1 MIPILQIQEAIE
13 CLKKGEVIAYPTE
26 TVYGLGADATNPK
39 AIQKIF
45 DLKGRSDQFP
55 ISILI
60 HSFEV
65 LPKYVKPFPMRV
77 QELIDQFWPG
87 PLTLVF
93 QAKEDV
99 FPQALLAGTGKIGIR
114 VSSDPVA
121 LKLCQEFGLPITTT
135 SANPSGKNPAQSAEE
150 VHSYFLNSLPLK
162 GCIDG
167 GERKSRT
174 VSTVLDISIEP
185 FQIIREGKIR
195 ATQLKGYL

>member
-13 CLKKGEVIAYPTE
+13 SLKKGEVIAYPTE

-87 PLTLVF
+87 PLTLLF
-93 QAKEDV
+93 QAKENV

-135 SANPSGKNPAQSAEE
+135 SANPSSKNPAQSAEE
-150 VHSYFLNSLPLK
+150 VHSYFLNSPLLK